1 MKRILRPFKSN
12 LAMTRWIVLTI
23 GLLLTILFTM
33 REYFVVKREMNL
45 AFTSK
50 VEAIQSQI
58 ENKLEFYESVLY
70 QTRAYLLNNPNV
82 TQKQFAEYVRN
93 VSLIDRFP
101 GIQGLSLTL
110 KVKESELKK
119 FKVWPT
125 HERNDYFSIVYLE
138 PNDWRNQRAIGYD
151 MFSEPNRREAMER
164 AWFTG
169 KPSVTRRLTLVQ
181 ETDKNKQPGLL
192 MFLPLYRPGVPSN
205 TIDEKKNALYGFV
218 GSPFRTYDLFGSVF
232 KENNDDID
240 VEIYDGYKFDLDNLL
255 YDYNHR
261 PHFLVRNFAPQFK
274 MIKQVNVGGE
284 VFILHTHSLP
294 NFENLQR
301 QSYVWVAFGGI
312 LITLLLFWIF
322 HRSYLQN
329 MESHRLHEKYLNE
342 NRRLNSVL
350 KQMPEGVIISDPR
363 GKIVLHNDQLDL
375 ILGSDPQA
383 FTTQGKKIV
392 SDEWPLARS
401 LEKGEI
407 IKNEELRIVH
417 DDGRVSVI
425 NVSSSPIKNGERIV
439 AGVAVLNDITEQKL
453 IQSELEE
460 AIVMRDEFLSV
471 ASHELKTP
479 MTSLKLQTQMLRR
492 KMDKEQNIA
501 NLKEKIYDVMA
512 VIDKQVNGLNRLVED
527 MLDISRLK
535 TGKLNIEVSEFS
547 MEDLIKETLDSLRP
561 QFSIAGYQ
569 DPLFTHEG
577 PMSGT
582 WDRMRMGQ
590 VLINLL
596 TNSMKYGNQKT
607 IEIHAKGTEERIRV
621 CVSDKGIGISEEDQ
635 ARVFDRFERAIP
647 ASEVSG
653 LGLGLFIA
661 KQIVRAH
668 GGNIWVESELNK
680 GSTFMFEVPRRITR
694 LH

>member
-1 MKRILRPFKSN
+1 
-12 LAMTRWIVLTI
+12 MTRWIVLLSGI
-23 GLLLTILFTM
+23 LLTILFTF
-33 REYFVVKREMNL
+33 REYQAVKREMNL
-45 AFTSK
+45 AFNTK
-50 VEAIQSQI
+50 VEMIQSQI
-58 ENKLEFYESVLY
+58 ENKLKFYESVLY
-70 QTRAYLLNNPNV
+70 QTRAYLLNHPNV
-82 TQKQFAEYVRN
+82 TKKQFEEYVKN

-101 GIQGLSLTL
+101 GIQGLSYTI
-110 KVKESELKK
+110 KVNESDLNKY
-119 FKVWPT
+119 KVWPT
-125 HERNDYFSIVYLE
+125 YKRADYFSILLLE

-151 MFSEPNRREAMER
+151 MFSEPKRREAMER

-169 KPSVTRRLTLVQ
+169 KPSMTRRLFLVQ
-181 ETDKNKQPGLL
+181 ETEKNKQPGLL
-192 MFLPLYRPGVPSN
+192 MFLPLYRPGMPIS
-205 TIDEKKNALYGFV
+205 TIDDKKKALFGFV

-232 KENNDDID
+232 KDNSDEIDI
-240 VEIYDGYKFDLDNLL
+240 EIYDALKFDLENLL
-255 YDYNHR
+255 YDDNHK
-261 PHFLVRNFAPQFK
+261 PHFLMRNFSPHYK
-274 MIKQVNVGGE
+274 VIKQVNVGGE

-294 NFENLQR
+294 KFESLER
-301 QSYVWVAFGGI
+301 HTYAWVAIGG
-312 LITLLLFWIF
+312 LIVSLLLFWIF
-322 HRSYLQN
+322 HRNYLQN
-329 MESHRLHEKYLNE
+329 LESYRLHEKYLNE

-375 ILGSDPQA
+375 ILGNDPQA

-392 SDEWPLARS
+392 SEEWPLSRS

-417 DDGRVSVI
+417 DDGRISVI
-425 NVSSSPIKNGERIV
+425 NVSSSPIKNGDRIV

-492 KMDKEQNIA
+492 KLDKEENITM
-501 NLKEKIYDVMA
+501 LKDKIYDVMT

-535 TGKLNIEVSEFS
+535 TGKLNIEISEFD
-547 MEDLIKETLDSLRP
+547 MDGLIKETLDSLRQ
-561 QFSIAGYQ
+561 QFVLSGYSE
-569 DPLFTHEG
+569 PIFTQEG

-596 TNSMKYGNQKT
+596 TNSIKYGNQKN
-607 IEIHAKGTEERIRV
+607 IEIHAKGSDDRIRV
-621 CVSDKGIGISEEDQ
+621 CVSDKGIGISPEDQ

-668 GGNIWVESELNK
+668 GGHIWVESEINQ
-680 GSTFMFEVPRRITR
+680 GSTFMFEVPRRVNR

>member
-12 LAMTRWIVLTI
+12 QAMTRWIVLSI

-33 REYFVVKREMNL
+33 REYLAVKREMNL
-45 AFTSK
+45 AFTNK
-50 VEAIQSQI
+50 VEAIQAQI

-70 QTRAYLLNNPNV
+70 QTRAYLLNNRNV
-82 TQKQFAEYVRN
+82 TEKQFAEYVKN

-110 KVKESELKK
+110 KIKESELKK

-125 HERNDYFSIVYLE
+125 HKRKDYFSIVYLE
-138 PNDWRNQRAIGYD
+138 PKDWRNQRAIGYD
-151 MFSEPNRREAMER
+151 MFSEPKRREAMER

-181 ETDKNKQPGLL
+181 ETEKNKQPGLL
-192 MFLPLYRPGVPSN
+192 MFLPLYRPGMPSN

-232 KENNDDID
+232 KGNNDEIDI
-240 VEIYDGYKFDLDNLL
+240 EIYDGYQFDLDNLL
-255 YDYNHR
+255 YDDNHK
-261 PHFLVRNFAPQFK
+261 PHFLMRNFAPHFK

-294 NFENLQR
+294 KFENLQR
-301 QSYVWVAFGGI
+301 QSYFWVAFGGI
-312 LITLLLFWIF
+312 LISLLLFWIF

-329 MESHRLHEKYLNE
+329 MESFRLHEKYMNE

-392 SDEWPLARS
+392 SEEWPLARS

-492 KMDKEQNIA
+492 RLDKEQNIA

-547 MEDLIKETLDSLRP
+547 MEDLIKETLESLRP
-561 QFSIAGYQ
+561 QFNLAGYQ

-577 PMSGT
+577 PMNGT

-596 TNSMKYGNQKT
+596 TNSMKYGNQKN
-607 IEIHAKGTEERIRV
+607 IEIHAKGIENRIRV
-621 CVSDKGIGISEEDQ
+621 CVSDKGIGISQEDQ

-668 GGNIWVESELNK
+668 GGNIWVESELNQ
-680 GSTFMFEVPRRITR
+680 GSTFVFEVPRRITR